1 MDLEKILAL
10 TKNLSVLIVEDELAL
25 RESFQF
31 LLQNLFAEVDTA
43 EDGQEALNKM
53 DERDYDIVLTDLSMP
68 RMSGLRLVDTI
79 RTKSQSQIVVAI
91 SAHDD
96 EEFAEALA
104 PYNVKLLTKP
114 LEMDELFETLVP
126 LCEQLQQ
133 SLYKLSTTA
142 DQSRNK
148 IF

>member
-79 RTKSQSQIVVAI
+79 RKKSPSQIVVAI

-96 EEFAEALA
+96 EEFSEALA

-126 LCEQLQQ
+126 LCEQL
-133 SLYKLSTTA
+133 
-142 DQSRNK
+142 R
-148 IF
+148 

>member
-31 LLQNLFAEVDTA
+31 LLQNLFAEVDTV

-96 EEFAEALA
+96 EEFSDALA

-114 LEMDELFETLVP
+114 LEMDKLFETLVP
-126 LCEQLQQ
+126 LCEQL
-133 SLYKLSTTA
+133 
-142 DQSRNK
+142 R
-148 IF
+148 

>member
-31 LLQNLFAEVDTA
+31 LLQNLFAEVATA

-53 DERDYDIVLTDLSMP
+53 DKRDYDNVLTDLSMP

-79 RTKSQSQIVVAI
+79 RKKSQSQIVVAI

-96 EEFAEALA
+96 EEFSEALA
-104 PYNVKLLTKP
+104 PFNVKLLTKP

-126 LCEQLQQ
+126 LCEQL
-133 SLYKLSTTA
+133 
-142 DQSRNK
+142 R
-148 IF
+148 

>member
-1 MDLEKILAL
+1 MDLEEILAL

-96 EEFAEALA
+96 EEFSEALA

-114 LEMDELFETLVP
+114 LEMDGLFETLVP
-126 LCEQLQQ
+126 LCEQL
-133 SLYKLSTTA
+133 
-142 DQSRNK
+142 R
-148 IF
+148 

>member
-10 TKNLSVLIVEDELAL
+10 TKNLNVLIVEDELAL

-79 RTKSQSQIVVAI
+79 RMKSQSQIVVAI

-96 EEFAEALA
+96 KEFSDALA

-114 LEMDELFETLVP
+114 LEMDKLFETLVP
-126 LCEQLQQ
+126 LCEQL
-133 SLYKLSTTA
+133 
-142 DQSRNK
+142 R
-148 IF
+148 

>member
-79 RTKSQSQIVVAI
+79 RKKSQSQIVVAI

-96 EEFAEALA
+96 EEFSEALA

-114 LEMDELFETLVP
+114 LEMDELFESLVP
-126 LCEQLQQ
+126 LCEQLH
-133 SLYKLSTTA
+133 
-142 DQSRNK
+142 
-148 IF
+148 

>member
-31 LLQNLFAEVDTA
+31 LLQNLFAEVETA

-68 RMSGLRLVDTI
+68 RMSGLRLVDKI
-79 RTKSQSQIVVAI
+79 RKKSQSQIVVAI

-96 EEFAEALA
+96 EEFSEALA

-126 LCEQLQQ
+126 LCEQL
-133 SLYKLSTTA
+133 
-142 DQSRNK
+142 R
-148 IF
+148 

>member
-53 DERDYDIVLTDLSMP
+53 DERDYDIILTDLSMP

-96 EEFAEALA
+96 EEFSEALA

-126 LCEQLQQ
+126 LCEQL
-133 SLYKLSTTA
+133 
-142 DQSRNK
+142 R
-148 IF
+148 

>member
-31 LLQNLFAEVDTA
+31 LLQNLFAEVETA

-96 EEFAEALA
+96 EEFSDALA

-126 LCEQLQQ
+126 LCEQL
-133 SLYKLSTTA
+133 
-142 DQSRNK
+142 R
-148 IF
+148 

>member
-96 EEFAEALA
+96 EEFTEALA

-114 LEMDELFETLVP
+114 LEMDKLFETLVP
-126 LCEQLQQ
+126 LCEQL
-133 SLYKLSTTA
+133 
-142 DQSRNK
+142 R
-148 IF
+148 

>member
-53 DERDYDIVLTDLSMP
+53 EERDYDIVLTDLSMP

-96 EEFAEALA
+96 EEFSEALA
-104 PYNVKLLTKP
+104 PYNVCLLYTSP
-114 LEMDELFETLVP
+114 SPRDGL
-126 LCEQLQQ
+126 
-133 SLYKLSTTA
+133 LSRMPSSA
-142 DQSRNK
+142 
-148 IF
+148 

>member
-53 DERDYDIVLTDLSMP
+53 DERDYDIILTDLSMP

-79 RTKSQSQIVVAI
+79 RKKSQSQIVVAI

-96 EEFAEALA
+96 EEFSEALA

-126 LCEQLQQ
+126 LCEQL
-133 SLYKLSTTA
+133 
-142 DQSRNK
+142 R
-148 IF
+148 

>member
-79 RTKSQSQIVVAI
+79 RKKSQSQIVVAI

-96 EEFAEALA
+96 EEFSEALA

-126 LCEQLQQ
+126 LCEQLH
-133 SLYKLSTTA
+133 
-142 DQSRNK
+142 
-148 IF
+148 